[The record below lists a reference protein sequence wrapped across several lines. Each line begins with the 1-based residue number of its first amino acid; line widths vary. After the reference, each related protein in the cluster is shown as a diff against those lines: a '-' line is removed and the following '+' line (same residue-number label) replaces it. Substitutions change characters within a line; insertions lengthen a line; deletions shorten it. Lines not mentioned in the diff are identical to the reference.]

1 MISLFSIP
9 VTTMRVTAL
18 FIAALFTPCF
28 ATDVVSDLAGK
39 LLSDA
44 SIFSV
49 TSDACRLMPFVE
61 LSPLLAIKRR
71 TDLNDTTKAN
81 AIKVYYEAGLSAMLY
96 AGCMLTRRIG
106 STKAKAVLDQ
116 WVSGYNNDVRK
127 LIVEADFDKAK
138 TDGTSATTDKA
149 CREQQII
156 RLRASTVTKN
166 PGTWIQDEITN
177 MMSRLG
183 NKISPAQLKVATEQ
197 VAMRCLGE
205 TSGLND
211 KDKVKMGEALVKAA
225 KFFHHIEGGL
235 LQSTLGEEK
244 QDSVLA
250 TLLRG
255 ILGSDYLTSR
265 EKVNRLVMT
274 LKGKQMRQRMTCDK
288 DHVEDC
294 IDGIA
299 NNLDDVDIV

>member
-1 MISLFSIP
+1 MIGLFSIL
-9 VTTMRVTAL
+9 VTTMSVTAL
-18 FIAALFTPCF
+18 LIATLFTQCF
-28 ATDVVSDLAGK
+28 ATDVVTDLASK

-44 SIFSV
+44 SVFSA

-71 TDLNDTTKAN
+71 QDLNDTTKAN
-81 AIKVYYEAGLSAMLY
+81 AINVYYEAGLSAMLY

-116 WVSGYNNDVRK
+116 WVSGYDNNARK
-127 LIVEADFDKAK
+127 LIVEGDFDKAK

-177 MMSRLG
+177 MMRTLG
-183 NKISPAQLKVATEQ
+183 SKISPAQLKVATEE
-197 VAMRCLGE
+197 VAMRCLGD
-205 TSGLND
+205 TPGLND
-211 KDKVKMGEALVKAA
+211 ADKVKMGEALVKAA

-235 LQSTLGEEK
+235 LQSTLGEVK

-250 TLLRG
+250 TLLRE
-255 ILGSDYLTSR
+255 ILGSDYLNP
-265 EKVNRLVMT
+265 KQKLNRLVMT
-274 LKGKQMRQRMTCDK
+274 LKGKQIRQRMTCDK